1 MSEMFYD
8 SEFNQDISNWN
19 INSNCNTSYMFG
31 LSKIKEEYK
40 PKQNGK
46 IIK

>member
-1 MSEMFYD
+1 MREMFYNSD
-8 SEFNQDISNWN
+8 FNGDISNWE
-19 INSNCNTSYMFG
+19 INPKCETGYMFG
-31 LSKIKEEYK
+31 LSKIKDEYK